1 MYIYTHTY
9 IYIYIDILVSVIF
22 LFLSSSPTTCNLLI
36 VHTWILRSI
45 KRLFPE
51 LFVQELFFEARSA
64 ILVKTTPYSGSCSF

>member
-1 MYIYTHTY
+1 MYIYTHTH

-45 KRLFPE
+45 KRLFLE